1 MRQNF
6 FITLNENELGELA
19 QLDGEA
25 IAAYL
30 YIKRNTDFDTAQ
42 SRVISYGAL
51 AAYRGYGD
59 NSREK
64 AKRLVSKLKKL
75 GLLEETELRQA
86 FRLPYAHTKEQR
98 TSAPKNRDYNNSTT
112 TKNHSTN
119 ITTGQSSNNFFEV
132 DEEQVQSRK
141 TASSKKEPLT
151 EVERLSQDLKERL
164 KSRRWQYANAETPRN
179 EGFLKSA
186 AEWFIKHQKSSGD
199 IDAMLD
205 SVEANEGAGVRVV
218 DLCFHQNK
226 ADKPISNKRVAPG
239 RGDLVL

>member
-51 AAYRGYGD
+51 AAYRGYGE

-75 GLLEETELRQA
+75 GLLEETEMRQA
-86 FRLPYAHTKEQR
+86 FRLPYAHTKQQR
-98 TSAPKNRDYNNSTT
+98 TSTPKNRDYNNSTT

-119 ITTGQSSNNFFEV
+119 ITTGQSSNNFFED

-151 EVERLSQDLKERL
+151 EVERLSQDLKARL
-164 KSRRWQYANAETPRN
+164 KSRRWQYANAETPENVR
-179 EGFLKSA
+179 FLESA
-186 AEWFIKHQKSSGD
+186 AVWFIKHRKSSGD

-205 SVEANEGAGVRVV
+205 SVEAKEGAVVRVA
-218 DLCFHQNK
+218 DLCFHQNE
-226 ADKPISNKRVAPG
+226 AGKPISNKRVAPG
-239 RGDLVL
+239 RGDMVL

>member
-51 AAYRGYGD
+51 AAYRGYGE

-75 GLLEETELRQA
+75 GLLEETALRQA

-98 TSAPKNRDYNNSTT
+98 TSPPKNRDYNNSTT
-112 TKNHSTN
+112 TKKHSTN
-119 ITTGQSSNNFFEV
+119 ITTGQSSNNFFE
-132 DEEQVQSRK
+132 DEEEQAQSRE
-141 TASSKKEPLT
+141 TASSKKEPMT
-151 EVERLSQDLKERL
+151 EVQRLSQDLKERL
-164 KSRRWQYANAETPRN
+164 KSRRWQYANAETTENVR
-179 EGFLKSA
+179 FLKSA
-186 AEWFIKHQKSSGD
+186 ADWFIKHHKSSGD

-205 SVEANEGAGVRVV
+205 SVEASTGAGVRVA
-218 DLCFHQNK
+218 DLCFHQNEVS
-226 ADKPISNKRVAPG
+226 KPVKVEDPTIRKGIPW
-239 RGDLVL
+239 L

>member
-51 AAYRGYGD
+51 AAYRGYGE

-75 GLLEETELRQA
+75 GLLEETALRQA

-98 TSAPKNRDYNNSTT
+98 TNTPKKRDYNNSTT

-119 ITTGQSSNNFFEV
+119 ITTGQSSNNFFQ
-132 DEEQVQSRK
+132 DEEEQDQSTE
-141 TASSKKEPLT
+141 TASSKKEPMT
-151 EVERLSQDLKERL
+151 EVQRLSNDLKERL
-164 KSRRWQYANAETPRN
+164 KSRRWQYANSENTKN

-186 AEWFIKHQKSSGD
+186 AEWFIKHHKASGD

-205 SVEANEGAGVRVV
+205 RVEANEGAGVRVV

-239 RGDLVL
+239 RGDLVI